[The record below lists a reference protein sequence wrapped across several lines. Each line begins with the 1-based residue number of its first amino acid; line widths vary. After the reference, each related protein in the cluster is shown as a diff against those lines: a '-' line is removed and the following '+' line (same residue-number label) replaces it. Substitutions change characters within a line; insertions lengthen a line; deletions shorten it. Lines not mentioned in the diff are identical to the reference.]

1 MGLDRRRLKTLFYL
15 RGRLTLRQFS
25 RERGR
30 IVSAVLIT
38 LIVLP
43 LVLGASAAT
52 VVGYWQLPDQWPGEL
67 LGAVLTIIWFV
78 WLIFPVI
85 FSSINEGL
93 DITRLLVYPLPR
105 RELVVSVLLG
115 TLFDYPTYLML
126 PLLLAVLVGWG
137 GSLTLPV
144 VLLALLLTYAHAI
157 LIGQL
162 VITAV
167 GGVLQSRRFR
177 DLVIVVGSLLGV
189 SCYFIQV
196 GFARLVE
203 TVSAMVT
210 SEQLSS
216 AFSPLAMLQWL
227 PTGAAA
233 RAIERASAGLW
244 GESLLWL
251 GYSAVL
257 LLLLTWV
264 WWRLLIRLTTGE
276 GFLFSLP
283 PRPEKQKKHRETAVG
298 RNPFTWLPADVAQLT
313 LKELRSVW
321 RTPNRRVGILQMLLL
336 PAFFSAAFFFTGD
349 DGSGPLPAWFGL
361 GLPVY
366 ALFNFWAMTQNMLGW
381 EGSGLTALLVTPVPR
396 HRIFL
401 AKGLA
406 LTAAVS
412 VPYLVVCA
420 LVVALIPTWYNL
432 LAALTGLV
440 MGVAGIAVTAVF
452 SALFPIRMNVEGKQG
467 GSKRSGGSCQT
478 TLVNF
483 LLLPPVFGLV
493 TAPPAL
499 PLALA
504 YWRDLPWLGW
514 VGLLLSAIYATIV
527 FWYGMQLAGRLLLRR
542 EAEVV
547 AALRQPHDE

>member
-30 IVSAVLIT
+30 IVGAVLIS

-43 LVLGASAAT
+43 LVLGASVAT
-52 VVGYWQLPDQWPGEL
+52 VVGYWQLPDHWPAEL
-67 LGAVLTIIWFV
+67 LAAVLTIIWLV

-105 RELVVSVLLG
+105 RELVLSVLLG

-137 GSLTLPV
+137 GSLALPV
-144 VLLALLLTYAHAI
+144 VLLALLLTYAHAV

-167 GGVLQSRRFR
+167 GGILQSRRFR
-177 DLVIVVGSLLGV
+177 DLAIVVGSLFGI
-189 SCYFIQV
+189 SCYFLQF
-196 GFARLVE
+196 GFTRLTE
-203 TVSAMVT
+203 TLSAMVT
-210 SEQLSS
+210 AEQLS

-233 RAIERASAGLW
+233 RAIERAGAGLW

-257 LLLLTWV
+257 LLLLTWI

-276 GFLFSLP
+276 GFLLSLP
-283 PRPEKQKKHRETAVG
+283 PRPEKQKKRRATAVG
-298 RNPFTWLPADVAQLT
+298 RNPFIWLPDDVAQLVM
-313 LKELRSVW
+313 KELRSIW
-321 RTPNRRVGILQMLLL
+321 RTPNRRVGILQMLIL
-336 PAFFSAAFFFTGD
+336 PAFFAGAFFFTGD
-349 DGSGPLPAWFGL
+349 DSGGPLPAWFGL
-361 GLPVY
+361 GLPIY

-396 HRIFL
+396 HHIFL

-406 LTAAVS
+406 LMAAVS

-420 LVVALIPTWYNL
+420 LVIALIPTWYNL

-452 SALFPIRMNVEGKQG
+452 SALFPIVMNVEGKQG

-493 TAPPAL
+493 TFPPIM
-499 PLALA
+499 PLVLA
-504 YWRDLPWLGW
+504 YWRDLPWLGV
-514 VGLLLSAIYATIV
+514 VGLLLSAIYATVV
-527 FWYGMQLAGRLLLRR
+527 FWYGVQLAGRLLLQR
-542 EAEVV
+542 EAEVI

>member
-1 MGLDRRRLKTLFYL
+1 MDFDRRRLKTLFYL

-25 RERGR
+25 REQGR

-38 LIVLP
+38 LFVLP
-43 LVLGASAAT
+43 LVLGVSVAT
-52 VVGYWQLPDQWPGEL
+52 VLGYWQLPDQWPAEL
-67 LGAVLTIIWFV
+67 LAAVLTIIWFV
-78 WLIFPVI
+78 WLIFPII

-93 DITRLLVYPLPR
+93 DITRLLVYPLR
-105 RELVVSVLLG
+105 RQELVVSVLLG

-137 GSLTLPV
+137 GSLALPV
-144 VLLALLLTYAHAI
+144 VLLALLLTYAHAV

-167 GGVLQSRRFR
+167 GGILQSRRFR
-177 DLVIVVGSLLGV
+177 DLAIVVGSLLGV
-189 SCYFIQV
+189 SCYFFQV
-196 GFARLVE
+196 GFTRLTE
-203 TVSAMVT
+203 TLSAMVT
-210 SEQLSS
+210 AEQLG
-216 AFSPLAMLQWL
+216 AFSPLAALQWL

-233 RAIERASAGLW
+233 RAIEQASAGLW
-244 GESLLWL
+244 AASLLWL

-283 PRPEKQKKHRETAVG
+283 PRPEKQKKRRETAVG
-298 RNPFTWLPADVAQLT
+298 RNPLAWLPDDVAQLVM
-313 LKELRSVW
+313 KELRSVW
-321 RTPNRRVGILQMLLL
+321 RTPNRRVGILQMLIL
-336 PAFFSAAFFFTGD
+336 PAFFAAAFFFTGD
-349 DGSGPLPAWFGL
+349 DGGGPLPAWFGL

-381 EGSGLTALLVTPVPR
+381 EGSGLTALLVTPAPR
-396 HRIFL
+396 QHIFL

-406 LTAAVS
+406 LMAVVS

-420 LVVALIPTWYNL
+420 LMAALIPNWYSL

-452 SALFPIRMNVEGKQG
+452 SALFPIVVNVEGKQG
-467 GSKRSGGSCQT
+467 DSKRTGGSCQT

-493 TAPPAL
+493 TAPPAI
-499 PLALA
+499 PLVLA
-504 YWRDLPWLGW
+504 YWRDLPWLGV
-514 VGLLLSAIYATIV
+514 VGLLLGGLYAGVV
-527 FWYGMQLAGRLLLRR
+527 FWYGVQLAGRLLLRR
-542 EAEVV
+542 EAEVI
-547 AALRQPHDE
+547 AALRQPHNE